1 MHSPFRILHLEDDRL
16 DAELIRSAL
25 AADGL
30 GCSITH
36 VRNRGEFV
44 AALDRGEFDAILA
57 DHHLPGFDGLTAL
70 KLAREKCQDIPFI
83 FLSGTMD
90 DSAVS
95 AMLRG
100 GATDHVPKDD
110 LSRLSPAVARAMELI
125 GGRRDRRR
133 DEEKLREQA
142 ALLDMAADA
151 IFVRDLDH
159 RITYWNKSAER
170 IFGWTAVEA
179 VGRSALELLV
189 RKDGARYL
197 DALESVIKSGE
208 WSGELT
214 HVSKAGVEVTVQS
227 RWTLV
232 RDAEG
237 LPKSMLVIN
246 SDITERKALES
257 QFLRAQRLES
267 IGALASGIAH
277 DLNNV
282 LAPILMSVGL
292 LDDLIADATG
302 KKLLETVRVSAWRG
316 AEMVKQILAF
326 TRGVAGHRDAVQL
339 QPIIAEIARI
349 LRETLPRDIQICTS
363 GNTELW
369 PVLADTT
376 QFHQVL
382 MNLCVNARDAMPE
395 GGVLS
400 IHAENV
406 TLDASQ
412 VSGQEGMKP
421 GRYLE
426 LSVADTGTGIAPE
439 SLAEIW
445 DPYFSTKAPDE
456 GTGLGLPTVQRIVQA
471 HGGFITVES
480 QLGKGTR
487 FRTFLPA
494 TEALAPAVCPD
505 PVLLVLPRGR
515 GEKILIVDDE
525 LAFQE
530 ITRAIFSKFG
540 YQVLTASDGSEAVAM
555 FAEHK
560 GKIDLVVTDMMMPV
574 LDGVATIRE
583 LRRMDPNVRII
594 AASGL
599 SENEVMTRGF
609 HDATFLLKPFSTET
623 LLRTVDDKLRGPL
636 AA

>member
-1 MHSPFRILHLEDDRL
+1 MPCRILYLEDDRL
-16 DAELIRSAL
+16 DAELIQSAL

-30 GCSITH
+30 GCSIT
-36 VRNRGEFV
+36 RARSREEFTTALERG
-44 AALDRGEFDAILA
+44 GFDAILA

-70 KLAREKCQDIPFI
+70 KLAREKCLEVPFI

-90 DSAVS
+90 DASVA

-110 LSRLSPAVARAMELI
+110 LSRLGPAVVRAVELI
-125 GGRRDRRR
+125 RSRRDRRR
-133 DEEKLREQA
+133 DEEQLREQA
-142 ALLDMAADA
+142 ALLDLAADA

-159 RITYWNKSAER
+159 RVMYWNKSAER
-170 IFGWTAVEA
+170 IFGWTSAEA
-179 VGRSALELLV
+179 VGRSALDLLV

-197 DALESVIKSGE
+197 DALKTVIELGE

-214 HVSKAGVEVTVQS
+214 HVSKAGSEVILQS

-237 LPKSMLVIN
+237 LPKSILVIN
-246 SDITERKALES
+246 SDITERKKLEA

-267 IGALASGIAH
+267 VGALASGIAH

-292 LDDLIADATG
+292 LDDLVADATG

-316 AEMVKQILAF
+316 AELVKQILAF
-326 TRGVAGHRDAVQL
+326 TRGVAGHRDVVQL
-339 QPIIAEIARI
+339 QPLIAEIARI
-349 LRETLPRDIQICTS
+349 LRETLPRGIQICTS
-363 GNTELW
+363 GNKELW

-406 TLDASQ
+406 TLDARQ
-412 VSGQEGMKP
+412 VSGHEGAKP

-439 SLAEIW
+439 SLEKIW

-456 GTGLGLPTVQRIVQA
+456 GTGLGLPTVRRIVQA

-480 QLGKGTR
+480 ETGQGTR
-487 FRTFLPA
+487 FHVFLPA
-494 TEALAPAVCPD
+494 TATLPRVLCPD
-505 PVLLVLPRGR
+505 PTLLVLPRGR

-525 LAFQE
+525 RAFQE

-540 YQVLTASDGSEAVAM
+540 YQVLTASDGREAVAI

-560 GKIDLVVTDMMMPV
+560 DEIDLVVTDMMMPV
-574 LDGVATIRE
+574 LDGAATIRE
-583 LRRMDPNVRII
+583 LRRLDPDVRII

-609 HDATFLLKPFSTET
+609 DNATFLLKPFSTET
-623 LLRTVDDKLRGPL
+623 LLRTVDAKLRGPL

>member
-1 MHSPFRILHLEDDRL
+1 MHSPCRILHLEDDHL
-16 DAELIRSAL
+16 DAELIQSAL

-30 GCSITH
+30 GCSITPARH
-36 VRNRGEFV
+36 RGEFV
-44 AALDRGEFDAILA
+44 AALEGGEFDAILG

-90 DSAVS
+90 DAAVS

-110 LSRLSPAVARAMELI
+110 LSRLGPAVVRAVELI
-125 GGRRDRRR
+125 RSRRDRRR
-133 DEEKLREQA
+133 DEERLREQA
-142 ALLDMAADA
+142 ALLDLAADA

-159 RITYWNKSAER
+159 RLTYWNKSAER
-170 IFGWTAVEA
+170 IFGWTAAEA

-189 RKDGARYL
+189 RQDGARYL
-197 DALESVIKSGE
+197 DALKSVIELGE

-214 HVSKAGVEVTVQS
+214 HVSKAGVEVTLQS
-227 RWTLV
+227 RWRLV

-246 SDITERKALES
+246 SDITERKKLES

-267 IGALASGIAH
+267 VGALASGIAH

-292 LDDLIADATG
+292 LDDLVADATG

-316 AEMVKQILAF
+316 AELVKQILAF
-326 TRGVAGHRDAVQL
+326 TRGVAGHRDVVQL
-339 QPIIAEIARI
+339 QPLIAEIARI
-349 LRETLPRDIQICTS
+349 LRETLPRGIQICTS
-363 GNTELW
+363 GNKELW

-382 MNLCVNARDAMPE
+382 MNLCVNARDAMP
-395 GGVLS
+395 GGGMLS

-406 TLDASQ
+406 TLEARQ
-412 VSGQEGMKP
+412 VSGHEGAKP

-439 SLAEIW
+439 SLEKIW

-456 GTGLGLPTVQRIVQA
+456 GTGLGLPTVRRIVEA

-480 QLGKGTR
+480 KLGEGTR
-487 FRTFLPA
+487 FRAFLPA
-494 TEALAPAVCPD
+494 TATLPRVLCPD
-505 PVLLVLPRGR
+505 PALLVLPRGR

-525 LAFQE
+525 RAFQE
-530 ITRAIFSKFG
+530 ITGAIFSKFG
-540 YQVLTASDGSEAVAM
+540 YHVLTASDGSEAVAI

-560 GKIDLVVTDMMMPV
+560 GEIDLVVTDMMMPV
-574 LDGVATIRE
+574 LDGAATIRE
-583 LRRMDPNVRII
+583 LRRLDPNVRII

-609 HDATFLLKPFSTET
+609 DNATFLLKPFSTET
-623 LLRTVDDKLRGPL
+623 LLRTVDAKLRGPL

>member
-1 MHSPFRILHLEDDRL
+1 MHSPCRILHLEDDRL
-16 DAELIRSAL
+16 DAELIQSVL
-25 AADGL
+25 VADGL
-30 GCSITH
+30 GCTITRA
-36 VRNRGEFV
+36 RNRAEFA
-44 AALDRGEFDAILA
+44 AALDRGGLDVILA
-57 DHHLPGFDGLTAL
+57 DHQLPGFDGLTAL
-70 KLAREKCQDIPFI
+70 TLARERCPEVPFI
-83 FLSGTMD
+83 LLSGTMD
-90 DSAVS
+90 VQTVAE
-95 AMLRG
+95 MLRG
-100 GATDHVPKDD
+100 GAADHVPKDD
-110 LSRLSPAVARAMELI
+110 LSRLGPAVSRAVELI
-125 GGRRDRRR
+125 RSRRERGR
-133 DEEKLREQA
+133 DEEQLREQA
-142 ALLDMAADA
+142 ALLDLAADA
-151 IFVRDLDH
+151 IFVRDLEH
-159 RITYWNKSAER
+159 RLTYWNKSSER
-170 IFGWTAVEA
+170 IFGWTVAEA
-179 VGRSALELLV
+179 VGRSALDLLV

-197 DALESVIKSGE
+197 DALKRVIELGE

-214 HVSKAGVEVTVQS
+214 HVSKAGVEVLLQS

-237 LPKSMLVIN
+237 LPKSILVIN
-246 SDITERKALES
+246 SDITERKQLEA

-292 LDDLIADATG
+292 LDDSVADATG

-326 TRGVAGHRDAVQL
+326 TRGVEGHRDVVQL
-339 QPIIAEIARI
+339 QPLIAEITRV
-349 LRETLPRDIQICTS
+349 LRETLPRCIQICTS
-363 GNTELW
+363 GQKELW

-382 MNLCVNARDAMPE
+382 MNLCVNARDAMPD

-406 TLDASQ
+406 TLDEKQ
-412 VSGQEGMKP
+412 VSGHEGIRP
-421 GRYLE
+421 GRYLA
-426 LSVADTGTGIAPE
+426 LTVADTGSGIAPE
-439 SLAEIW
+439 SLEKIW
-445 DPYFSTKAPDE
+445 DPYFSTKAPGE

-480 QLGKGTR
+480 QPGKGTR
-487 FRTFLPA
+487 FHIFLPA
-494 TEALAPAVCPD
+494 TETLARAAIPETIR
-505 PVLLVLPRGR
+505 LVPPRGH

-525 LAFQE
+525 RAFQE

-540 YQVLTASDGSEAVAM
+540 YHVLTASDGSEAVAI

-560 GKIDLVVTDMMMPV
+560 HEIDLVVTDMMMPV
-574 LDGVATIRE
+574 LDGAATIRE
-583 LRRMDPNVRII
+583 LRRLDPNVRII

-599 SENEVMTRGF
+599 SENEAMARGF
-609 HDATFLLKPFSTET
+609 DNATFLLKPFSTET
-623 LLRTVDDKLRGPL
+623 LLSIVDAKLRGPL

>member
-1 MHSPFRILHLEDDRL
+1 MHSPCRILHLEDDRL
-16 DAELIRSAL
+16 DAELIQSVL

-36 VRNRGEFV
+36 SRTRGEFV
-44 AALDRGEFDAILA
+44 AALERGGFDAILA

-70 KLAREKCQDIPFI
+70 KLARELYPDIPFI

-90 DSAVS
+90 DASVS

-110 LSRLSPAVARAMELI
+110 LSRLGPAVARAVELI
-125 GGRRDRRR
+125 RSRRDRRR
-133 DEEKLREQA
+133 DEEQLREQA
-142 ALLDMAADA
+142 ALLDLAVDA

-170 IFGWTAVEA
+170 IFGWTSVEA
-179 VGRSALELLV
+179 VGRSAVALLV

-197 DALESVIKSGE
+197 DALEAVIKLGE

-214 HVSKAGVEVTVQS
+214 HVSKAGVEVTLQS

-292 LDDLIADATG
+292 LDDLVADATG

-316 AEMVKQILAF
+316 AQMVKQILSF
-326 TRGVAGHRDAVQL
+326 TRGVAGHRDVVQV
-339 QPIIAEIARI
+339 QPLIAEIARI
-349 LRETLPRDIQICTS
+349 LLETLPRDIRICTT
-363 GNTELW
+363 GNAELW

-376 QFHQVL
+376 QLHQVL
-382 MNLCVNARDAMPE
+382 MNLCVNARDAMPG

-426 LSVADTGTGIAPE
+426 VSVADTGTGIAPE

-480 QLGKGTR
+480 QLGQGTR
-487 FRTFLPA
+487 FRAFLPA
-494 TEALAPAVCPD
+494 TESLACARCPD
-505 PVLLVLPRGR
+505 PVLLIPPRGH
-515 GEKILIVDDE
+515 GERILIVDDE
-525 LAFQE
+525 QAFQE
-530 ITRAIFSKFG
+530 ITRAIFHKFG
-540 YQVLTASDGSEAVAM
+540 YQVLTASDGSEAVAI

-574 LDGVATIRE
+574 LDGAATIRE
-583 LRRMDPNVRII
+583 LRRLDPNVRII

-609 HDATFLLKPFSTET
+609 ENATFLLKPFSTET
-623 LLRTVDDKLRGPL
+623 LLRTVDDKLRGSL

>member
-426 LSVADTGTGIAPE
+426 LSVADTGTGIAPG

>member
-1 MHSPFRILHLEDDRL
+1 MHSSCRILHLEDDRH
-16 DAELIRSAL
+16 DAELIQSAL

-36 VRNRGEFV
+36 ARSRGEFI
-44 AALDRGEFDAILA
+44 AALERGGFDAILA

-70 KLAREKCQDIPFI
+70 RLAREQCPDVPFI

-90 DSAVS
+90 DASVA

-100 GATDHVPKDD
+100 GAADHVPKEE
-110 LSRLSPAVARAMELI
+110 LARLGPAVVRAVELI
-125 GGRRDRRR
+125 RSRCDRRR
-133 DEEKLREQA
+133 DEARLRVQA
-142 ALLDMAADA
+142 ALLDLAADA

-159 RITYWNKSAER
+159 RITYWNKSSER
-170 IFGWTAVEA
+170 IFGWTATEA

-189 RKDGARYL
+189 RNDGARYL
-197 DALESVIKSGE
+197 DALKTVIELGE
-208 WSGELT
+208 WSGELV
-214 HVSKAGVEVTVQS
+214 HVSKADVEVTLQS

-237 LPKSMLVIN
+237 LPKSILVIN
-246 SDITERKALES
+246 SDITERKKLES

-267 IGALASGIAH
+267 VGALASGIAH

-292 LDDLIADATG
+292 LNDLVADPTG

-316 AEMVKQILAF
+316 AELVKQILAF
-326 TRGVAGHRDAVQL
+326 TSGVEGRRDAVQL
-339 QPIIAEIARI
+339 QSLIAEVTRI
-349 LRETLPRDIQICTS
+349 LRETLPRGIQICTS
-363 GNTELW
+363 GNKDLW

-395 GGVLS
+395 GGALT
-400 IHAENV
+400 INAENV
-406 TLDASQ
+406 TLDAKQ
-412 VSGQEGMKP
+412 VSGHEGAKP

-439 SLAEIW
+439 SLEKIW
-445 DPYFSTKAPDE
+445 DPYFTTKRPEE
-456 GTGLGLPTVQRIVQA
+456 GTGLGLPTVKRIVEA

-480 QLGKGTR
+480 QIGKGTR
-487 FRTFLPA
+487 FRAFLPA
-494 TEALAPAVCPD
+494 AATVARAVCHD

-525 LAFQE
+525 RAFQE
-530 ITRAIFSKFG
+530 ITGAIFSKFG
-540 YQVLTASDGSEAVAM
+540 YQVLTASDGGEAVAI

-560 GKIDLVVTDMMMPV
+560 GEIDLVVTDMMMPV
-574 LDGVATIRE
+574 LDGMATIRE
-583 LRRMDPNVRII
+583 LRRLDPNVRII

-609 HDATFLLKPFSTET
+609 DDATFLLKPFSTET
-623 LLRTVDDKLRGPL
+623 LLRTVDAKLRGPL

>member
-1 MHSPFRILHLEDDRL
+1 MHSPCHILHLEDDRL
-16 DAELIRSAL
+16 DAELIQSVL

-30 GCSITH
+30 GCSITRS
-36 VRNRGEFV
+36 RNRGEFV
-44 AALDRGEFDAILA
+44 AALARGGFDAILA

-70 KLAREKCQDIPFI
+70 KLARELYRDIPFI

-90 DSAVS
+90 DASVS

-110 LSRLSPAVARAMELI
+110 LSRLGPAVARAVELI
-125 GGRRDRRR
+125 RSRRDRRR
-133 DEEKLREQA
+133 DEEQLREQA
-142 ALLDMAADA
+142 ALLDLAADA

-179 VGRSALELLV
+179 LGRSAVELLV

-197 DALESVIKSGE
+197 DALEAVIKSGE

-214 HVSKAGVEVTVQS
+214 HVSKAGAEVTLQS

-292 LDDLIADATG
+292 LDDLVADATG

-316 AEMVKQILAF
+316 AQMVKQILSF
-326 TRGVAGHRDAVQL
+326 TRGVAGHRDVVQL
-339 QPIIAEIARI
+339 QPLIAEIARI
-349 LRETLPRDIQICTS
+349 LRETLPRDIQICTT
-363 GNTELW
+363 GNPELW

-376 QFHQVL
+376 QLHQVL
-382 MNLCVNARDAMPE
+382 MNLCVNARDAMPA

-406 TLDASQ
+406 TLEAQQ

-439 SLAEIW
+439 SLADIW

-456 GTGLGLPTVQRIVQA
+456 GTGLGLPTAQRIVQA

-480 QLGKGTR
+480 QLGQGTR
-487 FRTFLPA
+487 FRAFLPA
-494 TEALAPAVCPD
+494 TEALACARCPD
-505 PVLLVLPRGR
+505 PVLLIPPRGH
-515 GEKILIVDDE
+515 GERILIVDDE

-530 ITRAIFSKFG
+530 ITRAIFHKFG
-540 YQVLTASDGSEAVAM
+540 YQVLTASDGSEAVAI

-574 LDGVATIRE
+574 LDGAATIRE
-583 LRRMDPNVRII
+583 LRRLDPNVRII

-609 HDATFLLKPFSTET
+609 DNATFLLKPFSTET
-623 LLRTVDDKLRGPL
+623 LLRTVDDKLRGSL

>member
-1 MHSPFRILHLEDDRL
+1 MPCRILHLEDDRL
-16 DAELIRSAL
+16 DAELIQSAL

-30 GCSITH
+30 GCSIT
-36 VRNRGEFV
+36 RARSREEFTTALERG
-44 AALDRGEFDAILA
+44 GFDAILA

-70 KLAREKCQDIPFI
+70 KLAREKCLEVPFI

-90 DSAVS
+90 DASVA

-110 LSRLSPAVARAMELI
+110 LSRLGPAVVRAVELI
-125 GGRRDRRR
+125 RSRRDRRR
-133 DEEKLREQA
+133 DEEQLREQA
-142 ALLDMAADA
+142 ALLDLAADA

-159 RITYWNKSAER
+159 RVMYWNKSAER
-170 IFGWTAVEA
+170 IFGWTSAEA
-179 VGRSALELLV
+179 VGRSALDLLV

-197 DALESVIKSGE
+197 DALKTVIELGE

-214 HVSKAGVEVTVQS
+214 HVSKAGSEVILQS

-237 LPKSMLVIN
+237 LPKSILVIN
-246 SDITERKALES
+246 SDITERKKLEA

-267 IGALASGIAH
+267 VGALASGIAH

-292 LDDLIADATG
+292 LDDLVADATG

-316 AEMVKQILAF
+316 AELVKQILAF
-326 TRGVAGHRDAVQL
+326 TRGVAGHRDVVQL
-339 QPIIAEIARI
+339 QPLIAEIARI
-349 LRETLPRDIQICTS
+349 LRETLPRGIQICTS
-363 GNTELW
+363 GNKELW

-406 TLDASQ
+406 TLDARQ
-412 VSGQEGMKP
+412 VSGHEGAKP

-439 SLAEIW
+439 SLEKIW

-456 GTGLGLPTVQRIVQA
+456 GTGLGLPTVRRIVQA

-480 QLGKGTR
+480 ETGQGTR
-487 FRTFLPA
+487 FHVFLPA
-494 TEALAPAVCPD
+494 TATLPRVLCPD
-505 PVLLVLPRGR
+505 PTLLVLPRGR

-525 LAFQE
+525 RAFQE

-540 YQVLTASDGSEAVAM
+540 YQVLTASDGREAVAI

-560 GKIDLVVTDMMMPV
+560 DEIDLVVTDMMMPV
-574 LDGVATIRE
+574 LDGAATIRE
-583 LRRMDPNVRII
+583 LRRLDPDVRII

-609 HDATFLLKPFSTET
+609 DNATFLLKPFSTET
-623 LLRTVDDKLRGPL
+623 LLRTVDAKLRGPL